1 MKFCHEAQVHASLGD
16 WAEAAQ
22 AYGASAEAWAAVP
35 QQAAR
40 AWLGRGV
47 ALDRLVRAPHPA
59 TRTLRAPP
67 PPPFARPKIIRGRAP
82 GTDTHDFIRRYVTC
96 RLC

>member
-47 ALDRLVRAPHPA
+47 ALDRLVRAPPRNPDF
-59 TRTLRAPP
+59 TRTPP
-67 PPPFARPKIIRGRAP
+67 PPLRSSQNYQRACAR
-82 GTDTHDFIRRYVTC
+82 H
-96 RLC
+96 